1 MISRYYLSDNAYEF
15 LTNYRDLI
23 SNYLTSI
30 RRYTENADA
39 DADLGSMAL
48 MPS

>member
-1 MISRYYLSDNAYEF
+1 MVSRYYLSDIAYEF
-15 LTNYRDLI
+15 WANYRDLI
-23 SNYLTSI
+23 SIYLTSI

-39 DADLGSMAL
+39 DADLGRMAL